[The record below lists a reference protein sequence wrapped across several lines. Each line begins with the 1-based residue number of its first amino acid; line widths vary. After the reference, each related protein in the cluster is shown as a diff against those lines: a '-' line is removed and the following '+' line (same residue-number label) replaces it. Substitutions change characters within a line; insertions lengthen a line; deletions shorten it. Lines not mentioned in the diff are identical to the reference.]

1 MIFLIVKT
9 IFFIYLNK
17 IQLINI
23 LIKVIILKIKVCRS
37 CKNPSL
43 TKVYSLGKL
52 TLTGIFPSKK
62 NTKITKGD
70 LSMVKNVNY
79 YNWRI
84 ILMQTKCMEKIMAT
98 CLHLTN
104 PWYYTLR

>member
-43 TKVYSLGKL
+43 TKVYSLGKQA
-52 TLTGIFPSKK
+52 LTGIFPPKK
-62 NTKITKGD
+62 
-70 LSMVKNVNY
+70 
-79 YNWRI
+79 
-84 ILMQTKCMEKIMAT
+84 MQKLQRVT
-98 CLHLTN
+98 
-104 PWYYTLR
+104 